1 MPQLIGGGGGGGGR
15 ELHIGSGEGTQ
26 VPLVKPPQPI
36 TRIGVQLV
44 DAVHILACSEI
55 LVMASTTDMGSE
67 NMYLVES
74 NGGQVGALVAMALA
88 KPKGGGVPVNLGWN
102 TL

>member
-1 MPQLIGGGGGGGGR
+1 
-15 ELHIGSGEGTQ
+15 
-26 VPLVKPPQPI
+26 
-36 TRIGVQLV
+36 
-44 DAVHILACSEI
+44 
-55 LVMASTTDMGSE
+55 MASTTDMGSE

-74 NGGQVGALVAMALA
+74 NGGQVGALVAMALV